1 MNSMFDRVKK
11 ALRISDGNTAFD
23 DDIRGLI
30 EAAMIDLQIA
40 GKTGIGTDALIEQAV
55 IMYAR
60 ANFGLYDA
68 DVERFARSYEALKN
82 NITLSGRY
90 TIDGQT

>member
-1 MNSMFDRVKK
+1 MNSIFDRVKK
-11 ALRISDGNTAFD
+11 ALRISAGNTAFD
-23 DDIRGLI
+23 DDIQGLI

-40 GKTGIGTDALIEQAV
+40 GKSNIGSDALIEQAV

-68 DVERFARSYEALKN
+68 DSERFARSYDALKN

-90 TIDGQT
+90 TVDG